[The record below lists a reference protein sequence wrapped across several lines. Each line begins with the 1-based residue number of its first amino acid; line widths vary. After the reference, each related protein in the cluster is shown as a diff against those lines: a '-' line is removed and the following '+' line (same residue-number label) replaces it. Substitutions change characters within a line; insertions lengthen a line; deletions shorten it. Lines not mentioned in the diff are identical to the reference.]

1 MLLDC
6 YLPSAVVTAAHL
18 FRRSNQYMAEYL
30 LGIEDID
37 DVRNGLLLFKPL
49 EKAFDK
55 FQIGFVY
62 NNSDDTF
69 RMKIFNNDPMFR
81 NFLLPN

>member
-1 MLLDC
+1 
-6 YLPSAVVTAAHL
+6 
-18 FRRSNQYMAEYL
+18 MAEYL